1 MEGLWRLGGV
11 NVLKGQVR
19 AEGME
24 QSHMAAENIGEQRR
38 MLRMKFYVTHTSLM
52 TRSPAISD
60 LFLASFWKG
69 ACACLALMQALQ
81 VFDGIDA

>member
-24 QSHMAAENIGEQRR
+24 QSHMAAENIREQQR
-38 MLRMKFYVTHTSLM
+38 MLGMKFYVTTLQHKLFYLM
-52 TRSPAISD
+52 DKFGFMMELI
-60 LFLASFWKG
+60 
-69 ACACLALMQALQ
+69 QEE
-81 VFDGIDA
+81 I